1 MTGFYKRNSL
11 LIQVIAGIIL
21 GATFGFINPSL
32 AAKFKPMAD
41 AFINMVKMVIPPII
55 FIMVTIGI
63 ASMGDV
69 KKVGKVGGKAILY
82 FEIITTIA
90 LAFGLVMVNILK
102 PGVGLNLS
110 QLAKAD
116 ISTYT
121 AAAKQTHTFVDFLV
135 GIIPSNAFDA
145 FAKGDLLQILFFSC
159 FFGVGLAALG
169 ERGKPVIRGMEL
181 VQDVLFNIVNYVM
194 KLSPFGVFGAFSFTI
209 GKYGLAALI
218 PLAKL
223 VGSNYLT
230 VILFIFLIL
239 GGVALLMKI
248 NFFGLLSYLKDEI
261 VLVIATASSETVLP
275 SLMKKLEIYGCEKSI
290 VGLVVPT
297 GYSFNLDGTTI
308 YLSMSAIFI
317 AQLFGI
323 PMGIEKQLAI
333 MLILLVSS
341 KGAAAVTGAGFV
353 TLAATVTGTNIGLP
367 VEGLALILGVDR
379 FLSMSRAVTNVI
391 GNALA
396 CVVVAKWEKNFDSTK
411 AEKVHAAMKNGTIDD
426 LTLEH
431 YISFS
436 K

>member
-1 MTGFYKRNSL
+1 
-11 LIQVIAGIIL
+11 
-21 GATFGFINPSL
+21 
-32 AAKFKPMAD
+32 
-41 AFINMVKMVIPPII
+41 
-55 FIMVTIGI
+55 
-63 ASMGDV
+63 
-69 KKVGKVGGKAILY
+69 
-82 FEIITTIA
+82 
-90 LAFGLVMVNILK
+90 MVNVLK
-102 PGVGLNLS
+102 PGVGLDIS
-110 QLAKAD
+110 HLAKAD

-121 AAAKQTHTFVDFLV
+121 AAAKQTHTFIDFLF
-135 GIIPSNAFDA
+135 GIIPSNIFDA
-145 FAKGDLLQILFFSC
+145 FARGDLLQILFFSC

-169 ERGKPVIRGMEL
+169 DRGKPVIHGLERISEVM
-181 VQDVLFNIVNYVM
+181 FNIVNYVM
-194 KLSPFGVFGAFSFTI
+194 KLSPLGVFGAFSFTI
-209 GKYGLAALI
+209 GKYGLKTLV

-223 VGSNYLT
+223 VGANYLT
-230 VILFIFLIL
+230 VFLFVVVIL
-239 GGVALLMKI
+239 GSVALLFKI
-248 NFFGLLSYLKDEI
+248 NFYGLLSYLKDEI
-261 VLVIATASSETVLP
+261 VLVLATSSSETVLP
-275 SLMKKLEIYGCEKSI
+275 SLMRKLEIYGCEKSI

-411 AEKVHAAMKNGTIDD
+411 AEKVHAAMKNGTIDA

-431 YISFS
+431 NISFS

>member
-1 MTGFYKRNSL
+1 MIGFYKRNSL
-11 LIQVIAGIIL
+11 LIQVITGIIL
-21 GATFGFINPSL
+21 GAIFGFIKPSL
-32 AAKFKPMAD
+32 AAQFKPLAD

-55 FIMVTIGI
+55 FVMVTIGI

-90 LAFGLVMVNILK
+90 LVFGLVMVNVLK
-102 PGVGLNLS
+102 PGVGLDIS
-110 QLAKAD
+110 HLAKAD

-121 AAAKQTHTFVDFLV
+121 AAAKQTHTFVDFLF
-135 GIIPSNAFDA
+135 GIIPSNIFDA
-145 FAKGDLLQILFFSC
+145 FARGDLLQILFFSC

-169 ERGKPVIRGMEL
+169 DRGKPVIRGLERISE
-181 VQDVLFNIVNYVM
+181 VLFNIVNYVM
-194 KLSPFGVFGAFSFTI
+194 KLSPLGVFGAFSFTI
-209 GKYGLAALI
+209 GKYGLKTLV

-223 VGSNYLT
+223 VGANYLT
-230 VILFIFLIL
+230 VILFIVFIL
-239 GGVALLMKI
+239 GGVALLFRI

-261 VLVIATASSETVLP
+261 VLVLATSSSETVLP
-275 SLMKKLEIYGCEKSI
+275 SLMRKLEIYGCEKSI

-297 GYSFNLDGTTI
+297 GYSFNLDGSTI
-308 YLSMSAIFI
+308 YLSMAAIFI

-323 PMGIEKQLAI
+323 PLGLDKQITI

-379 FLSMSRAVTNVI
+379 FLSMSRAVTNLI

-396 CVVVAKWEKNFDSTK
+396 CVVVAKWEKSFDNKK
-411 AEKVHAAMKNGTIDD
+411 AERVHAALKNGTIDT
-426 LTLEH
+426 LTLAA
-431 YISFS
+431 